1 MKDVRLPI
9 PPKDIQQ
16 QIVEECQ
23 KIDQEYN
30 TTRMSLENYR
40 QKILQVF
47 DYLQVISKTGGVN
60 G

>member
-1 MKDVRLPI
+1 MWLFFIGLMIASMVVGSILNA
-9 PPKDIQQ
+9 
-16 QIVEECQ
+16 

-30 TTRMSLENYR
+30 TTRMSIENYR